1 MLISEIFQHMK
12 NLLAYLLMPTAV
24 AYAGFQM
31 ISQKLMQLGAPNLTH
46 KCSMMSSENPFILG
60 SKDQR
65 SQRVSVFRHNAIMP
79 LLLRTWTM
87 LGFPGCCVPNHI
99 SNTSNIRF
107 SLHHFPA
114 SACWWMLGFPGR
126 GFCTRYCQLLLMT
139 NCYQSTC
146 PSWL

>member
-65 SQRVSVFRHNAIMP
+65 SQRVSVFRHNAI
-79 LLLRTWTM
+79 
-87 LGFPGCCVPNHI
+87 
-99 SNTSNIRF
+99 
-107 SLHHFPA
+107 
-114 SACWWMLGFPGR
+114 
-126 GFCTRYCQLLLMT
+126 
-139 NCYQSTC
+139 
-146 PSWL
+146 